1 MAENLT
7 LGLSAERAIVVA
19 DAHTAARWGS
29 GGLRVFATPNMIAL
43 MEGAAVDA
51 VDPLLPPG
59 QQTVGVALNV
69 QHLAAT
75 AVGRP
80 VRARAELTAVEGR
93 KLTFRVE
100 AFDDAGKIGE
110 GEHQRF
116 IIEVE
121 RFMQRAAARK

>member
-1 MAENLT
+1 M
-7 LGLSAERAIVVA
+7 GRSASCAGSEDGRRRAQ
-19 DAHTAARWGS
+19 HPTP
-29 GGLRVFATPNMIAL
+29 GGQRC
-43 MEGAAVDA
+43 G
-51 VDPLLPPG
+51 PPRG
-59 QQTVGVALNV
+59 
-69 QHLAAT
+69 
-75 AVGRP
+75 
-80 VRARAELTAVEGR
+80 ARAELTAVEGR